1 MTLKEYT
8 KWTINEERVRLSDDS
23 FEEVFWS
30 HIRSVAG
37 FVIASAGAVAFPF
50 VPNLLALPFIL
61 AALWWLPPTAGAYYH
76 WRESSQEAGEA

>member
-1 MTLKEYT
+1 MTLKEYA
-8 KWTINEERVRLSDDS
+8 KWTINEERVRLSDDT

-37 FVIASAGAVAFPF
+37 FVIASAGAVAFP
-50 VPNLLALPFIL
+50 VTNLLALPFIL